1 MVSGDQKRK
10 ESVMPTDRRRIIEA
24 EASWI
29 ASMVLFFATVYV
41 TVRMDVMWVAFGIAA
56 ISLYVLPI
64 VSMKNPFRAL
74 PWEMALL
81 LAAPLLLHIS
91 EGSRTLVEEVG
102 WWNDFTSIAF
112 AFSLTTIGFLLTI
125 ELQMYTTVRMNRPFA
140 MLFVVLF
147 TLGISGFWQIG
158 LWVDQQLFGA
168 DLITS
173 NYAAMMNLLWTLIGG
188 VFMGFVYD
196 AYIRIMSQ
204 SRRERLGFV
213 YLWGVSGR
221 TRKS

>member
-1 MVSGDQKRK
+1 VSGNPKAK
-10 ESVMPTDRRRIIEA
+10 KSIIPTDRRRIIEA

-41 TVRMDVMWVAFGIAA
+41 TVRGDFLWVVFGIAA

-64 VSMKNPFRAL
+64 VSMRNPFRAL

-91 EGSRTLVEEVG
+91 EGSRTLTEEVG
-102 WWNDFTSIAF
+102 WWKDLTSIAF
-112 AFSLTTIGFLLTI
+112 AFSLTTIGFILTI
-125 ELQMYTTVRMNRPFA
+125 ELQMYTKVRMNRPFA

-147 TLGISGFWQIG
+147 TLGISGFWQVGQWI
-158 LWVDQQLFGA
+158 DQKLYGA

-173 NYAAMMNLLWTLIGG
+173 NYAAMMSLVWTLIGG
-188 VFMGFVYD
+188 VFMGFAYD
-196 AYIRIMSQ
+196 VYIRAMSKG
-204 SRRERLGFV
+204 RGERLDFIQ
-213 YLWGVSGR
+213 LWEVTGR
-221 TRKS
+221 TKRS